1 MIPFLFGAS
10 MVMGG
15 VLWCLKKLIRIVQ
28 VVSRLNVSTGSP
40 AVIEGMGSS

>member
-1 MIPFLFGAS
+1 MIPFLSGGP

-15 VLWCLKKLIRIVQ
+15 DLWCPKKLISIVQ
-28 VVSRLNVSTGSP
+28 VASRLNVSTGVS